1 MSLLFYGSKNN
12 AKTNIIFIHF
22 YSLTLFS
29 CESKTKIRIVAM
41 KQHFS
46 KHVS

>member
-22 YSLTLFS
+22 YSLILFL
-29 CESKTKIRIVAM
+29 CETKIRIVAM